1 MDIQQLDGI
10 VSGNVQTVASV
21 EGSLTGGVLVIGGG
35 LDLAPVY
42 DGTYHVT
49 PSSEQVVLPTS
60 MRMLAKDI
68 VVDPIPSNYG
78 LISWDGARLMI
89 S

>member
-1 MDIQQLDGI
+1 MDIQQLDGV
-10 VSGNVQTVASV
+10 VSGNLQTVASV
-21 EGSLTGGVLVIGGG
+21 KGSLTGGVLTIGGG
-35 LDLAPVY
+35 LDLTPVY

-60 MRMLAKDI
+60 TRMLAKDI

-78 LISWDGARLMI
+78 LISWDGARLTI